1 MQGLWWARIT
11 VRSVKMWNDEP
22 QSSHWMNRRF
32 KEGDGMPRVVVALLS
47 FVMLISLWA
56 TPMALAAE
64 EPRRGGVLQ
73 VALAADPPS
82 LDAQQEQTFAV
93 TQPMSAVYNNLV
105 VLDPHNYPEV
115 IGDVAKSWTI
125 SDDHLTYTFTLH
137 EGIKFHDGS
146 ELTSADVKAS
156 WEKVVFPTEG
166 VISPR
171 RGNYQMI
178 KSIEAPD
185 RNTVVFRLHHPSP
198 PIMTHLAHPA
208 NFIYP
213 KKYLDTDPHY
223 FKNHAV
229 GSGPYKL
236 KNYVRGSYVELER
249 NPDYWKKGL
258 PYLDG
263 LKYFIIVDTSARATA
278 LRGGRVDIEL
288 RFLPPGDVDAI
299 KQSLGDKI
307 VPAKIQNIGTFG
319 VTLNVDKK
327 PFDDERV
334 RKALTLA
341 IDRYDLVKTLAP
353 ITNLEHV
360 GGIMPPTGQW
370 AISQE
375 ELETFP
381 GFSRDHAANLREA
394 KRLLAEAG
402 YPNGFKTVL
411 TNRNIKMPYI
421 DLAVYLISA
430 WKKIGVEAEHKVEE
444 TATWSQSRVNRDF
457 ELLLDPY
464 GSTLVGDP
472 DEMLDKFVTGQPEN
486 WGRMSD
492 PVVDQLFAAQT
503 KEMDEQKRIQLVK
516 EIQKRLLE
524 KVWRIPGAFTT
535 RIEVRTAR
543 LRNYEPMPSH
553 WNNRRF
559 EDAWLAA
566 K

>member
-1 MQGLWWARIT
+1 
-11 VRSVKMWNDEP
+11 
-22 QSSHWMNRRF
+22 
-32 KEGDGMPRVVVALLS
+32 MPKAVVALLS
-47 FVMLISLWA
+47 FIMLISLWA
-56 TPMALAAE
+56 APLAIGQE
-64 EPRRGGVLQ
+64 QPRRGGILQ

-93 TQPMSAVYNNLV
+93 AQPMGPVYNNLI

-115 IGDVAKSWTI
+115 IGDVAKSWTV
-125 SDDHLTYTFTLH
+125 SDDYLTYTFTLH
-137 EGIKFHDGS
+137 EGVKFHDGS
-146 ELTSADVKAS
+146 EMTSADVKAS
-156 WEKVVFPTEG
+156 LDKIVFPSEG

-171 RGNYQMI
+171 RGNFQMV

-185 RNTVVFRLHHPSP
+185 RSTVVIRLHYPSP
-198 PIMTHLAHPA
+198 AFLSNLAGPA

-223 FKNHAV
+223 FKTHAV
-229 GSGPYKL
+229 GSGPFKL

-249 NPDYWKKGL
+249 NPNYWKKGL

-263 LKYFIIVDTSARATA
+263 IKYFIITDTSARTTA
-278 LRGGRVDIEL
+278 LRSGRVDAEL

-299 KQSLGDKI
+299 KQSLGDK
-307 VPAKIQNIGTFG
+307 VVVAKVQNIGNFG
-319 VTLNVDKK
+319 VTFNMDKK

-341 IDRYDLVKTLAP
+341 LDRYDLVKTLAP
-353 ITNLEHV
+353 ITNLEYV
-360 GGIMPPTGQW
+360 GGIMHPDSQW
-370 AISQE
+370 ALSPE
-375 ELETFP
+375 ELEALP
-381 GFSRDHAANLREA
+381 GFGRDHAANVREA

-402 YPNGFKTVL
+402 FPNGFKTVL

-421 DLAVYLISA
+421 DLAVYLISS

-444 TATWSQSRVNRDF
+444 SATWSQTRVARDF
-457 ELLLDPY
+457 ELIVDPY
-464 GSTLVGDP
+464 GSQLVGDP
-472 DEMLDKFVTGQPEN
+472 EELLDKFVTGQPEN

-492 PVVDQLFAAQT
+492 PVVDQLFAQQA

-516 EIQKRLLE
+516 EIEKRILE
-524 KVWRIPGAFTT
+524 KALRIPGAWTT
-535 RIEVRTAR
+535 RLEVRTAR
-543 LRNYEPMPSH
+543 LRNYEPLPSH

-559 EDAWLAA
+559 EDVWLAA